1 MQISILNQPLI
12 KNKASLHLLITL
24 TKPFFSPFG
33 LNIFKLGLCP
43 TVDYS
48 DKSEVFWHEVMV
60 GIGTFFL
67 NLILKNSNKKQ
78 SLKVIQVKITSDAR
92 LYTLN
97 VTS

>member
-48 DKSEVFWHEVMV
+48 DKSEVFCERYEQMER
-60 GIGTFFL
+60 GFIF
-67 NLILKNSNKKQ
+67 N
-78 SLKVIQVKITSDAR
+78 
-92 LYTLN
+92 
-97 VTS
+97 